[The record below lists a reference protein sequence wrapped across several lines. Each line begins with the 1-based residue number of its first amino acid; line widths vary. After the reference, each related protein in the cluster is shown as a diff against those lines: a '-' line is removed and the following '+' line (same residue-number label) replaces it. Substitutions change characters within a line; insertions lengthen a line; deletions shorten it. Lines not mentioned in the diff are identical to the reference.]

1 MADMAHLEGLARP
14 DCGYCIRVLHA
25 IFDAGRFRASTGW
38 ATLAHGLALGRSELV
53 ISQASQ
59 DDRGR
64 L

>member
-25 IFDAGRFRASTGW
+25 ISNVGHSRARTGW
-38 ATLAHGLALGRSELV
+38 ATLAHGLALGGSELV
-53 ISQASQ
+53 IQQPSQ
-59 DDRGR
+59 DGGDR